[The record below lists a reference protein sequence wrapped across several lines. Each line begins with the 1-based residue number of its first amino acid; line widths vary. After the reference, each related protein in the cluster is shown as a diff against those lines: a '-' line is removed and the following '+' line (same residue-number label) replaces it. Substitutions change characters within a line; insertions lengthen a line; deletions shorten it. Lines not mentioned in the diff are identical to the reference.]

1 MTEVTIPNFGELLA
15 EHLGNLPAEAL
26 PVLLA
31 NLERGAAERYR
42 QWASELP
49 DFSDG
54 ILASADREDDI
65 ANRVEQLFSISDDHQ
80 EIVDGIAPQAKKT
93 YLSVFD
99 GLTAI
104 QQITIQANAE
114 RQGAAA
120 WRGLVEAYPQ
130 FSSELEQ
137 LALTEETNADQLDAL
152 LSQVNRQAD

>member
-1 MTEVTIPNFGELLA
+1 MSEVTIPNFGELLA

-42 QWASELP
+42 QWAAELTE
-49 DFSDG
+49 FSDD

-65 ANRVEQLFSISDDHQ
+65 ANRVEQLFPLSDKHQ
-80 EIVDGIAPQAKKT
+80 EIVDSIVPQAKKT
-93 YLSVFD
+93 YLSVFE
-99 GLTAI
+99 GLTVI

-120 WRGLVEAYPQ
+120 WRGLAEAYPQ
-130 FSSELEQ
+130 FSAQLEQ
-137 LALTEETNADQLDAL
+137 LALTEETNADQLDSL
-152 LSQVNRQAD
+152 LSRMN

>member
-15 EHLGNLPAEAL
+15 EHLADLPPEAL

-31 NLERGAAERYR
+31 NLERGAAGRYR
-42 QWASELP
+42 QWATELTNFE
-49 DFSDG
+49 DD

-65 ANRVEQLFSISDDHQ
+65 ANRVEQLFPISDDHQ
-80 EIVDGIAPQAKKT
+80 KTVDRIVPKAIKT
-93 YLSVFD
+93 YMNVFE

-104 QQITIQANAE
+104 EQITIQANAE

-130 FSSELEQ
+130 FSSQLEQ
-137 LALTEETNADQLDAL
+137 LALTEETNADQLDSL
-152 LSQVNRQAD
+152 LSEVNPQAD